1 MKIAFP
7 VQENNG
13 MNSVVYSHFG
23 TAGFFIIVDS
33 ESDEMKVAGNSD
45 LNHAHGKCQ
54 PLAALGG
61 NTVDAVVVGGIGKG
75 ALKKLNDAG
84 IATYRAV
91 EGTVSD
97 NLSLIKSGKL
107 PEFLT
112 NQTCAGHQD
121 IGGCAH

>member
-7 VQENNG
+7 AQKNNG
-13 MNSVVYSHFG
+13 MKSAVFTHFG
-23 TAGFFIIVDS
+23 TANFFIIVDS
-33 ESDEMKVAGNSD
+33 ESDEMEVVANSD
-45 LNHAHGKCQ
+45 LNHAHGNCQ

-61 NTVDAVVVGGIGKG
+61 NTVNAVVVGGIGKG
-75 ALKKLNDAG
+75 ALQKLNAEG
-84 IATYRAV
+84 ITTYRAV

-97 NLSLIKSGKL
+97 NLDLIKSGKL

-112 NQTCAGHQD
+112 NQTCSGHEG